1 MSLRELLKKT
11 KPFFLVK
18 FIADDK
24 YEVVGEEDLIIDDE
38 KCVGMINK
46 VLYKRK
52 EYDVEIINIG

>member
-11 KPFFLVK
+11 KPLVK

-24 YEVVGEEDLIIDDE
+24 YEVVGEDLIIDDE

>member
-11 KPFFLVK
+11 KPFFFVK
-18 FIADDK
+18 FIADGK
-24 YEVVGEEDLIIDDE
+24 YEVVGEDLIIDDE

-52 EYDVEIINIG
+52 EYDVEIVNIG